1 MKLKSVSTLVLMGAF
16 ALACARDDSG
26 FKGGGSSLDP
36 DWTAPPEDTGSQ
48 TGNDT
53 AAKDTAGGT
62 ETGTALDTSVED
74 TAAPYVGEGYGS
86 GDVAYNLIA
95 PDQNAQTWR
104 LYQQT
109 DGPTVLVFG
118 DAWDDNLLAI
128 AAYLQALADKYSD
141 YGVNAAVLLFED
153 ANTKSAD
160 AGDASDLASAY
171 GLNVVLYDD
180 DSSRSAWATSQPT
193 TYVIDEDMVISWKN
207 TGITAENQLEDE
219 IKELVF

>member
-36 DWTAPPEDTGSQ
+36 DWTEPPEDTGSQ
-48 TGNDT
+48 AGNDT

-62 ETGTALDTSVED
+62 ETGAAVDTSVED

-86 GDVAYNLIA
+86 GDVAYNLVA

-153 ANTKSAD
+153 ANTKNAD